1 MVFFNWI
8 FRLFSFSYLSLIF
21 SHTVSKLLKFVEEKC
36 YRNLTRYVNF
46 SSVSS
51 FFFSLFFFPFSPFHF
66 LSRNIPFSSFHT
78 LINRFSQIHLSIR
91 IREVKTNRF
100 WSHVT
105 HGFTINIDHDRR
117 HDSCPHALV
126 TFLF

>member
-51 FFFSLFFFPFSPFHF
+51 FFFSLFFFPFSPFIFF
-66 LSRNIPFSSFHT
+66 LEISLFHRSIP

-117 HDSCPHALV
+117 HDSCPHVV